1 MHAFAPDTGKR
12 GTLKTLAERTYIVC
26 STLQKELKYLEK
38 VFHGTNNYSQYVIKQ
53 VLKHVQ
59 DEQKQQ
65 NVNVP
70 IAAITYEAN
79 TNGKK
84 KHLLL
89 VPYQCKKGDHVIK
102 STKKRMKSLHPTGYI
117 TKIVYR

>member
-12 GTLKTLAERTYIVC
+12 GTLKTLAGRTYIVC

-38 VFHGTNNYSQYVIKQ
+38 VFHETNNFSQYVIKQ

-59 DEQKQQ
+59 DEQNQQ

-70 IAAITYEAN
+70 IAAITDEAN

-84 KHLLL
+84 
-89 VPYQCKKGDHVIK
+89 
-102 STKKRMKSLHPTGYI
+102 
-117 TKIVYR
+117 